1 MNEERKALN
10 RYLTTMET
18 KLKAL
23 FGKRYTQV
31 MKLHTVRQAI
41 ESGAEFEWRNNV
53 RAQKD
58 AMRTIK
64 ALTSDT
70 KELIE
75 NGITYAYGKGEER
88 ADKDVLKAVGGDE
101 EAQEQARKVCEEATK
116 ERRKDGKDAAHLI
129 RDNER
134 LTRRVWNLQGESLKE
149 IEVIIQNGM
158 MEGKS
163 ADEMARE
170 CEKYLNEPNKL
181 FRRVWNE
188 KTGEYELSKAA
199 RDYHPGTGVYR
210 SSYKNAL
217 RMVRTEVNN
226 AYRDAEWQSY
236 QNNPLVKKYRINLSG
251 NHTTTTTEGDI
262 VVIHDICDE
271 LAGVYPKSFK
281 WHGWH
286 PQCRCY
292 MTPVTM
298 TPSEFG
304 EYLKNKRAG
313 KSVEDEELPKEFK
326 EWAEKN
332 KERIERAKEKGSEAD
347 FIKDNEGVENGEA
360 EKPFFEFPKDK
371 QFFTKEYMDRFDAL
385 DDIDE
390 VLRIAEEEFGYGEE
404 IINSWRRAWKRAY
417 NDERPRAGIST
428 VKGKAEYYLQESEEP
443 FFSIKSRQ
451 ASYDYVKDKL
461 SDRGVLESLKA
472 APKEWSEE
480 LRKTLTSLCSREYIN
495 QSEVE
500 YCRNIID
507 LATSKRAKEY
517 GFDKISTKMPAQ
529 IVNDK
534 FFDDWYKGEKAAKWR
549 IPSKVFFDKL
559 KWFTPLKVEGKDEK
573 DGEAFCS
580 FYFNY
585 VYMKGKRHSQAT
597 KRDQLEVVYHE
608 YGHATDAQY
617 RINPTM
623 WGKGATGEDFKEQYD
638 ILKGKYTVIDKYGFL
653 ENYSKWREID
663 DELER
668 VKKVLQEKKDYS
680 DEEKHA
686 LNDIICGINKG
697 RICYG
702 HSSQYFKSKG
712 NPLCEFI
719 AHSFAAYW
727 NGNSMI
733 KEFDPQMYEAI
744 EKLVK
749 DFYGLKT
756 K

>member
-23 FGKRYTQV
+23 FGERYTQV

-41 ESGAEFEWRNNV
+41 EGGAEFEWRNNV

-58 AMRTIK
+58 ALRTLK
-64 ALTSDT
+64 ALSSDT
-70 KELIE
+70 KDLIE
-75 NGITYAYGKGEER
+75 NGITYAYGKGEKR
-88 ADKDVLKAVGGDE
+88 AEKDVLNAVGGDGE
-101 EAQEQARKVCEEATK
+101 TQEQARKVCEEATK
-116 ERRKDGKDAAHLI
+116 ERRRDGKDAAHLI

-149 IEVIIQNGM
+149 IEIIIQNGM

-170 CEKYLNEPNKL
+170 CEKYLNEPQKL

-199 RDYHPGTGVYR
+199 RNYHPGTGVYR

-236 QNNPLVKKYRINLSG
+236 QNNPLVKKYRINLSS

-292 MTPVTM
+292 MTPITM

-304 EYLKNKRAG
+304 GYLKGKREG
-313 KSVEDEELPKEFK
+313 RKEEDEELPKEFK
-326 EWAEKN
+326 DWAEKN
-332 KERIERAKEKGSEAD
+332 KERIEKAKEKGSEAD
-347 FIKDNEGVENGEA
+347 FIKDNEGVENGEL

-371 QFFTKEYMDRFDAL
+371 QFFSKEFMDEFDAL
-385 DDIDE
+385 EDLDE
-390 VLRIAEEEFGYGEE
+390 VLRIAEEDFGFHKEITKRWKTRCTRKNSRVDVSDIKDWVRDYLIKEE
-404 IINSWRRAWKRAY
+404 R
-417 NDERPRAGIST
+417 
-428 VKGKAEYYLQESEEP
+428 P

-451 ASYDYVKDKL
+451 SSYDYVKDKL
-461 SDRGVLESLKA
+461 SDKDVLKSLKA
-472 APKEWSEE
+472 APKEWSDE
-480 LRKTLTSLCSREYIN
+480 LRKTLTSLCSRDCIN

-517 GFDKISTKMPAQ
+517 GLDKISTKMPAQ

-534 FFDDWYKGEKAAKWR
+534 FFDGWYKNEKTAEWS
-549 IPSKVFFDKL
+549 IPSKAFFDKL
-559 KWFTPLKVEGKDEK
+559 KMFTPLKVEGADEIN
-573 DGEAFCS
+573 DEGFCS
-580 FYFNY
+580 WTFNY
-585 VYMKGKRHSQAT
+585 VYIEGGRFSQAA
-597 KRDQLEVVYHE
+597 KRDRLEVIYHE
-608 YGHATDAQY
+608 YGHALDAQY
-617 RINPTM
+617 EINPTM
-623 WGKGATGEDFKEQYD
+623 WKKGIGKDFKEQYD
-638 ILKGKYTVIDKYGFL
+638 ILKGKY
-653 ENYSKWREID
+653 RD
-663 DELER
+663 DEELYSYMSYFKEGTKLR
-668 VKKVLQEKKDYS
+668 IVTDKMEKATETLRGKNDYS
-680 DEEKHA
+680 EEEA
-686 LNDIICGINKG
+686 NTLNDILCGINDG
-697 RICYG
+697 YRFYG
-702 HSSQYFKSKG
+702 HSREYFKQKG
-712 NPLCEFI
+712 YPLCEFI
-719 AHSFAAYW
+719 AECFETYW
-727 NGNSMI
+727 RGGNLMI
-733 KEFDPQMYEAI
+733 KEFDPQMHEAM

-749 DFYGLKT
+749 DFYGINT